1 MILFH
6 KDILKIYENS
16 WIEKSV
22 NSMINQTGNDFTFEF
37 GDIYIKNV

>member
-1 MILFH
+1 MKKGVILFH

-22 NSMINQTGNDFTFEF
+22 NSMINQTDKDFTFYEV
-37 GDIYIKNV
+37 N